1 MYVQTKELLPALQ
14 DALKSVRYGAKDIR
28 LEAADKVDSYSEG
41 DRGSRGFL
49 IALNLDTGERKSM
62 RGSWGGG
69 NMFTSTLVDS
79 GSEMAELPVNGAVIK
94 GTMGYPR
101 TFATIYAH
109 PNAIGRFLPAGA
121 DDRDELS
128 AEELQALYCFACL
141 KGGEGRRDELRRRNV
156 SDSTVDSLVSRGY
169 LKRNRSGA
177 TSVTTAGKNAS
188 TVRY

>member
-28 LEAADKVDSYSEG
+28 LEPAEKVDSYSEG

-49 IALNLDTGERKSM
+49 IVLNLDTGERKHM

-69 NMFTSTLVDS
+69 NMFVSSLVDS
-79 GSEMAELPVNGAVIK
+79 GSEMAELPINGAVIK

-109 PNAIGRFLPAGA
+109 PSAIGRFLPAGA
-121 DDRDELS
+121 DDRDELTQ
-128 AEELQALYCFACL
+128 EELQALYCFVAI
-141 KGGEGRRDELRRRNV
+141 KGGEYRRDELRRREVN
-156 SDSTVDSLVSRGY
+156 DATVDSLVSRGF
-169 LKRNRSGA
+169 LKRNKAGA